1 MQLTLDPIGSINLSS
16 RQHNMNFNI
25 KSYKGRAIRINP
37 DNQYVCLTDMAAA
50 NGKHYGHWRDLKGTQ
65 EYLDKF
71 SSVIGIAITELLHVV
86 QGGNPDLQGTWAHPK
101 IAIRFAQWCNVEF
114 AIQVDFWIDELLN
127 TGKVELAPIPT
138 HQLAIEKAKAIES
151 AFDTMTRIEQ
161 KCVGQPRRAQLI
173 ADLMMNLIVEIG
185 GQPQIAPSEPQLRGV
200 VDIAS
205 EMGYQTDMSSRVKL
219 GNYIASAGHQK
230 VKEKRFC
237 NGEMRDIN
245 CYPDT
250 PELRESIAQF
260 FN

>member
-1 MQLTLDPIGSINLSS
+1 
-16 RQHNMNFNI
+16 MNFNI
-25 KSYKGRAIRINP
+25 KSYKGRVIRINP

-50 NGKHYGHWRDLKGTQ
+50 NGKLFGNWYQLKGTHD
-65 EYLDKF
+65 YLNEF
-71 SSVIGIAITELLHVV
+71 SSSIGIQIDDLITTDTSAANE
-86 QGGNPDLQGTWAHPK
+86 DRGTWAHPK
-101 IAIRFAQWCNVEF
+101 IAIRFAQWCSVKF
-114 AIQVDFWIDELLN
+114 AIQVDFWIDELLT

-185 GQPQIAPSEPQLRGV
+185 GQPQLAPSEPQLRGV